1 MHVPQGA
8 VVAMLTPFDDSGRI
22 SEPEIMSRY
31 SKTGGGK

>member
-1 MHVPQGA
+1 
-8 VVAMLTPFDDSGRI
+8 MLTPFDDSGRI